1 MSYHISFTD
10 EALED
15 IERLKKS
22 GNKQVLSKLASLYL
36 ELQEHPRTGTGQVE
50 LLKYFK
56 EDTWSR
62 RINKEHR
69 LVYRINDDTIEVL
82 VISAYGHYTL

>member
-1 MSYHISFTD
+1 MSYHINFTQ

-22 GNKQVLSKLASLYL
+22 GNKQALNKLASLYL

-50 LLKYFK
+50 LLKHYK
-56 EDTWSR
+56 EETWSR

-82 VISAYGHYTL
+82 VLSTYGHYV